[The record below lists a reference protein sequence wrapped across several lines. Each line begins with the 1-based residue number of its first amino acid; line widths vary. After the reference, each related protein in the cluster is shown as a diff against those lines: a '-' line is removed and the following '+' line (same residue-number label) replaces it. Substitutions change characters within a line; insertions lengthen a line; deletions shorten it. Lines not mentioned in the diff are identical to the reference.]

1 MKIRQWI
8 SGKEL
13 MERWKINP
21 LDLVEIVL
29 YERLT
34 IYEADGKLT
43 KLDHESAIWA
53 NHTGPWPP
61 YPKVENPTIYD
72 YILNSSAY
80 DFEMP
85 SISIPYDYIPLA
97 SRIEHCMFKLSEVE
111 YFEKEHN
118 LILPVV
124 QPEQNDKKRLF
135 DAHKELVRKKSSE
148 LWRINPGITIKD
160 MALRDEIS
168 AIVKKEAD
176 TSSLEKEVKQKKER
190 KKTKL
195 QICREKVREKAA
207 ALWSRNE
214 SIPIADMVVRNEI
227 TQVLENVCGDMF
239 TEKTL
244 RDWIKDLCP
253 NRKPGRRPNPK
264 KKSMKPTKKTEG

>member
-13 MERWKINP
+13 MERWKIKP

-29 YERLT
+29 CERLT

-61 YPKVENPTIYD
+61 WGKVEDPTTYD

-80 DFEMP
+80 DFDMP
-85 SISIPYDYIPLA
+85 HISIPQDYKPLA

-118 LILPVV
+118 LILSYA
-124 QPEQNDKKRLF
+124 QPEQNDIKTLI
-135 DAHKELVRKKSSE
+135 DGHEELISNESSE
-148 LWRINPGITIKD
+148 LWQINHGLTIKD
-160 MALRDEIS
+160 MALRDEIN

-176 TSSLEKEVKQKKER
+176 ISSLKKEVKQRKER

-195 QICREKVREKAA
+195 QICREKVRDRAA
-207 ALWSRNE
+207 KLWSSNE

-264 KKSMKPTKKTEG
+264 KKSVRPTKKPEG